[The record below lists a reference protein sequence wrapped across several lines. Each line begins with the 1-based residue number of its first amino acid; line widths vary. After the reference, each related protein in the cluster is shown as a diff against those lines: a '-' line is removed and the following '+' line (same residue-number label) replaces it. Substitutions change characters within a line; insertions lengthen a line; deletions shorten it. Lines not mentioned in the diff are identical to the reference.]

1 MEERDRPKFAALM
14 ATLKIAFREPPMEKK
29 LESAQARL
37 YFEYLSYYP
46 IEKVTQA
53 VDRAIKELKWFPKIA
68 ELIDL
73 MNPAAAD
80 PSYWPEL
87 TRIELKERELSP
99 EEAKRWLDQIYA
111 RVEQEDQKEAGAREQ
126 RFQDRKKILD
136 AQKKIILGEA

>member
-1 MEERDRPKFAALM
+1 
-14 ATLKIAFREPPMEKK
+14 MEKK
-29 LESAQARL
+29 LENAQARL

-73 MNPAAAD
+73 MNPAPAD
-80 PSYWPEL
+80 PSYWTEF